1 MSETVPPGETKSDVL
16 AGSLPPVPFSERYI
30 IQEEIGRGGMG
41 VVYRALHRHLNK
53 PMAIKVLRSDID
65 RDRFLRE
72 AQLLAKIN
80 SPFVVGVHDYECQA
94 DGSPMLV
101 MELLDGEGFEQ
112 TISRGP
118 VPEPQAVTWMR
129 QTATALATAADLGI
143 VHRDVKPSNIR
154 INKQGQ
160 ARLMDFGL
168 ARSDSLALALTQS
181 ALYLGTPYY
190 MSPEQAEDPRSVD
203 SRADM
208 YSFGAT
214 FYHALTGRPPFEGK
228 TPFAVLFKHK
238 TEPLA
243 AVQSLNPQ
251 VSNVV
256 AEVIERCLAKSPAS
270 RFASFAEIIRCL
282 SAAEERSR
290 PWRTGDE
297 NAVSPHFEQFKTRR
311 ANYLRREMTSG
322 PEDVYTFKNGRRLK
336 IELGDIA
343 RQQVDVIVSPDN
355 SHLTMDFGCAKAIAR
370 AAGADIYQ
378 LVQQFVPVLPGRVV
392 VTPGGRMQ
400 CRFIFHAVT
409 NGFVKQSFRATRD
422 IIAELVTAIFY
433 HADTLSVQSIA
444 VPLLGAGGA
453 RLAQEEA
460 LEAMF
465 LALARHLD
473 RGVTSVEEVRLVLY
487 RDTLV
492 ALHNI
497 LQQESDKQRDDRDG

>member
-1 MSETVPPGETKSDVL
+1 MSDTVQPTLTKSDRLV
-16 AGSLPPVPFSERYI
+16 GSQPPTPLSERYA
-30 IQEEIGRGGMG
+30 IGEVIGKGGMG
-41 VVYRALHRHLNK
+41 VVYRAVHRHLNK

-80 SPFVVGVHDYECQA
+80 SPFVVGVHDYEFQE

-101 MELLDGEGFEQ
+101 MELLDGEGLDV

-118 VPEPQAVTWMR
+118 ASEAQAVTWMR
-129 QTATALATAADLGI
+129 QTATALATAAELGI

-154 INKQGQ
+154 INAQGQ

-168 ARSDSLALALTQS
+168 ARSDSVSLALTTS
-181 ALYLGTPYY
+181 SLYLGTPYY
-190 MSPEQAEDPRSVD
+190 MSPEQAEDPRAVD

-214 FYHALTGRPPFEGK
+214 FYHALTGRPPFEGA
-228 TPFAVLFKHK
+228 TPFAVMFKHK
-238 TEPLA
+238 TEPLT
-243 AVQSLNPQ
+243 AVQSLNPA
-251 VSNVV
+251 VSKVV

-270 RFASFAEIIRCL
+270 RFSSFGEIVRCL
-282 SAAEERSR
+282 SPAEESLR
-290 PWRTGDE
+290 PWRSGDE

-311 ANYLRREMTSG
+311 ENYLRREMANG
-322 PEDVYTFKNGRRLK
+322 PEDVYAFKNGRLK

-343 RQQVDVIVSPDN
+343 RQQVDVIVSADN
-355 SHLTMDFGCAKAIAR
+355 SHLTMDFGCSQAIGR
-370 AAGADIYQ
+370 AAGEEIYR
-378 LVQQFVPVLPGRVV
+378 LVQQFVPVLPGRVI
-392 VTPGGRMQ
+392 VTPGGRLQ
-400 CRFIFHAVT
+400 SRFIFHAIT
-409 NGFVKQSFRATRD
+409 NGFVKQSIQATRD
-422 IIAELVTAIFY
+422 IIAELISAIFY
-433 HADTLSVQSIA
+433 HADTLSVQSLA
-444 VPLLGAGGA
+444 LPLLGAGGA

-473 RGVTSVEEVRLVLY
+473 RGVTSVQEVRLVLY

-492 ALHNI
+492 A
-497 LQQESDKQRDDRDG
+497 Q